1 MACAE
6 NNGVLWMVRMKLLK
20 FSRFAL
26 YSTLWYEKISK
37 ILVQMYDVRSRDSWL
52 YIGSVQK

>member
-37 ILVQMYDVRSRDSWL
+37 ILVQMYDVWRR
-52 YIGSVQK
+52 GS